1 MSNVI
6 EGHFG
11 PKKKQ
16 RMKAVTYARDF
27 KKTENLP
34 YEQKF
39 ATLYTL
45 CEDAASGEFEAVI
58 IAYPEVLG
66 DTYEEMMISLS
77 LLANTGLL
85 VAVAGKS
92 PAVSIQ

>member
-39 ATLYTL
+39 VTLYTL
-45 CEDAASGEFEAVI
+45 CEDAASGEFDAVI
-58 IAYPEVLG
+58 ISYPEVLG
-66 DTYEEMMISLS
+66 DDYEEMMISLS
-77 LLANTGLL
+77 LLANAGLL
-85 VAVAGKS
+85 VVMTSAS
-92 PAVSIQ
+92 PGASIE

>member
-16 RMKAVTYARDF
+16 RMKAVTYVRDF

-45 CEDAASGEFEAVI
+45 CEDAASGEFDAVI
-58 IAYPEVLG
+58 ISYPEVLG
-66 DTYEEMMISLS
+66 DDYEEMMISLS
-77 LLANTGLL
+77 LLANAGLL
-85 VAVAGKS
+85 VVMTSAS
-92 PAVSIQ
+92 PGASIE

>member
-1 MSNVI
+1 MC
-6 EGHFG
+6 
-11 PKKKQ
+11 
-16 RMKAVTYARDF
+16 RDF

-45 CEDAASGEFEAVI
+45 CEDAASGEFDAVI

-77 LLANTGLL
+77 LLANAKLL
-85 VAVAGKS
+85 VVVTGAS
-92 PAVSIQ
+92 PGASV

>member
-11 PKKKQ
+11 PAKKQ

-27 KKTENLP
+27 EKTKNLP

-39 ATLYTL
+39 ANLFAL
-45 CEDAASGEFEAVI
+45 CDEAASGKFETVI

-66 DTYEEMMISLS
+66 DTYEEAMISLS
-77 LLANTGLL
+77 LLAKAGLL
-85 VAVAGKS
+85 VAVAGAS
-92 PAVSIQ
+92 PGVSI

>member
-6 EGHFG
+6 EGYFG
-11 PKKKQ
+11 PNKKQ
-16 RMKAVTYARDF
+16 CMKAVSYARDF
-27 KKTENLP
+27 KTANNLP

-39 ATLYTL
+39 AALYIL

-66 DTYEEMMISLS
+66 DNYKEMTLSLS
-77 LLANTGLL
+77 LLANAGLL
-85 VAVAGKS
+85 VVVAGGS
-92 PAVSIQ
+92 PGV